1 MEEIIRN
8 MRPGVKM
15 IFNIGLTA
23 LVIIVIS
30 MMSTLLTTTLN
41 TPAALK
47 GWSTL
52 DYDALQGKRDSLTNY
67 MASAGLSVDT
77 TPINQFSVATAS
89 FGGIFTEETGL
100 LNPWIGTVSGEAA
113 RLQVEAGARAMV
125 LDIWPDPAD
134 RQSPIVCAMLDT
146 QAPGR
151 VIHKFWHACGLIKGV
166 GRYSNWQ
173 RLTRNKAPVG
183 EILKPALTA
192 AFASSPGPQNTDPFF
207 LILKLHGAMTIDY
220 LNRLGSIV
228 QDAIGGNAM
237 GAEWSKCINQKS
249 ICSAPVT
256 QFLSKVFV
264 IVIPDIQLSY
274 NSLPGINTYAAFTAA
289 FLTTTLGELTNALEQ
304 NPNTI
309 NFEPSG
315 IAAISTA
322 SQPACGSGSTAVAA
336 PPQSLAQVGFCLVQP
351 STGADTTDNAEF
363 YSQNSYISCLQ
374 SGAQFVAVNLFSQD
388 TGDAVLNTFF
398 ESDRFGKY
406 SFRKI

>member
-1 MEEIIRN
+1 MENWIPN
-8 MRPGVKM
+8 MTPGVSLL
-15 IFNIGLTA
+15 FNIGITV
-23 LVIIVIS
+23 LVIIVLS
-30 MMSTLLTTTLN
+30 ALSTLLTTTLN
-41 TPAALK
+41 TPASPK
-47 GWSTL
+47 GWGVM
-52 DYDALQGKRDSLTNY
+52 DYDALQGTRDSLINY

-77 TPINQFSVATAS
+77 TPINQLTVATAN
-89 FGGIFTEETGL
+89 FGGIFTESIGL
-100 LNPWIGTVSGEAA
+100 LNPWVGSVNGDAA

-134 RQSPIVCAMLDT
+134 RQTPIVCAMLDT

-151 VIHKFWHACGLIKGV
+151 AIQKFWHATGLNKGV

-192 AFASSPGPQNTDPFF
+192 AFLSSTGQQNTDPFF
-207 LILKLHGAMTIDY
+207 LIMKLHGAMTTDY

-237 GAEWSKCINQKS
+237 GAEWNKCINQKS
-249 ICSAPVT
+249 ICTAPAR

-264 IVIPDIQLSY
+264 IVIPDIQTSY

-289 FLTTTLGELTNALEQ
+289 FLTTTMGEITNALEQ

-309 NFEPSG
+309 SFEPSG
-315 IAAISTA
+315 ISAISTA
-322 SQPACGSGSTAVAA
+322 SQPACGSGTAAVTA

-351 STGADTTDNAEF
+351 TIGADTTDNAEF
-363 YSQNSYISCLQ
+363 YSQNTYTSCLQ
-374 SGAQFVAVNLFSQD
+374 SGAQFVAVNLFSQNK
-388 TGDAVLNTFF
+388 GDAVLNIFF
-398 ESDRFGKY
+398 DSDHFGKY